1 MNNTV
6 ISSRVRLARNYAELP
21 FVPRMTKESKERLKE
36 KLRAAVKGSSLSMS
50 YIDMEQ
56 VDDIRAGAMVEDH
69 LISPEFAQ
77 KRQGEGLFLSEPSE
91 NSLSVMVNE
100 EDHLRIQ
107 AISEGF
113 DLEKSYELANRA
125 DDLFGSVMPYAF
137 SEKIGYLTCCPTNLG
152 TGMRASVML
161 HLPVLSE
168 TGNINRFINALSGL
182 GLTVRGLYGEGS
194 QPGGHIYQL
203 SNQVSLGITEE
214 ESLQRLADSAE
225 KIEESELALQKKYL
239 ENISVKDRIHRAY
252 GVLREARLLS
262 STEFLKLVS
271 DVRWGILQGEI
282 DGDLKK
288 LDTLFGKAQPYNLM
302 ISSQENGAPQRDQ
315 RRAELVRNTLL

>member
-1 MNNTV
+1 MNSAV

-21 FVPRMTKESKERLKE
+21 FVPRMTKESKEQLKE

-113 DLEKSYELANRA
+113 CLEKTY
-125 DDLFGSVMPYAF
+125 
-137 SEKIGYLTCCPTNLG
+137 
-152 TGMRASVML
+152 
-161 HLPVLSE
+161 
-168 TGNINRFINALSGL
+168 
-182 GLTVRGLYGEGS
+182 
-194 QPGGHIYQL
+194 
-203 SNQVSLGITEE
+203 
-214 ESLQRLADSAE
+214 
-225 KIEESELALQKKYL
+225 
-239 ENISVKDRIHRAY
+239 
-252 GVLREARLLS
+252 
-262 STEFLKLVS
+262 
-271 DVRWGILQGEI
+271 
-282 DGDLKK
+282 
-288 LDTLFGKAQPYNLM
+288 
-302 ISSQENGAPQRDQ
+302 
-315 RRAELVRNTLL
+315 